1 MTQTPSSSSSITTAQ
16 NTCSVTNSL
25 ILPTS
30 PSTPAQTGWDGG
42 IVMISGYNTSSTST
56 AQGYLQ
62 SDMTLLNFIDEGAS
76 ASSESSTTSSVLP
89 VNETGTLNLLPY
101 YQPGSTTT
109 VNTVYNLLVSQ
120 DNNYFPVAAVGE
132 ILIGKKFAAITL
144 PPSEP
149 SNLNS
154 SSAANAYMFLQNMMA
169 YPTSPLAQQFTA
181 ALNQDN
187 ASGNG
192 SCSAVNTFFTGTT
205 SFQNVDF
212 TIYSAVTS
220 YASAYAYIWADFA
233 SSYTYNFYTVT
244 PTTSDATSSTGST
257 DVKDSQT
264 VTSLGT
270 VVFTS
275 SGSSPAA
282 VDDANAG
289 YTISW
294 NPKGGS
300 AVALNFVNGQLVA
313 TNSDGFS
320 GICLQ
325 CTFMDLA
332 QLTGN
337 SADSG
342 TPIQALT
349 GLINGTNAIGSPVEV
364 SETFMAKVGAV
375 ENDIMSSKV
384 FKGLQIVMAI
394 YMGIDIAMKL
404 CGWIKEKCSNG
415 EEPSSEEIADKQAE
429 LQEEAEEKAEDAGND
444 EQVKIGEDLS
454 DEQESDEASILNAE
468 AEESEASEIDEQ
480 FTEEEEQ
487 AALDDNS
494 TINDEVEETNEEES
508 ELKEVNPE
516 SSDASDK
523 LESIQDQISNNQ
535 NTIVAE
541 NQALGDDA
549 STVVQKQVATEEE
562 EESDEENDEKE
573 EEDDKDN
580 DFDDDG
586 EDLDA

>member
-1 MTQTPSSSSSITTAQ
+1 
-16 NTCSVTNSL
+16 
-25 ILPTS
+25 
-30 PSTPAQTGWDGG
+30 
-42 IVMISGYNTSSTST
+42 
-56 AQGYLQ
+56 
-62 SDMTLLNFIDEGAS
+62 MTLLNFIDEGAS
-76 ASSESSTTSSVLP
+76 ASSESSATSSVLP

-101 YQPGSTTT
+101 YQPGSTTQ

-120 DNNYFPVAAVGE
+120 ANNYFPVAAVGE
-132 ILIGKKFAAITL
+132 IKIGRNFAAVSL
-144 PPSEP
+144 PQAAPS
-149 SNLNS
+149 NS
-154 SSAANAYMFLQNMMA
+154 SSGANAYMFLQNMMA

-192 SCSAVNTFFTGTT
+192 SCSAVNAFFTGTT

-212 TIYSAVTS
+212 AIYSAVTS

-257 DVKDSQT
+257 DVKDSQQ

-294 NPKGGS
+294 NPTSGS

-325 CTFMDLA
+325 CTFMDMA

-337 SADSG
+337 SADTG

-349 GLINGTNAIGSPVEV
+349 GLINGTNVIGSPVDV
-364 SETFMAKVGAV
+364 SETWGAKVGTV
-375 ENDIMSSKV
+375 ENEIMSSTV
-384 FKGLQIVMAI
+384 FKALQIVMAI
-394 YMGIDIAMKL
+394 YMGIQIAMEL
-404 CGWIKEKCSNG
+404 SALVKEKFLRG
-415 EEPSSEEIADKQAE
+415 EDTSSEEMADKQAE
-429 LQEEAEEKAEDAGND
+429 LQKEAEDKLEDAGNEESVKTGQYLSE
-444 EQVKIGEDLS
+444 EQVDVESNVLNVEIEED
-454 DEQESDEASILNAE
+454 Q
-468 AEESEASEIDEQ
+468 ASEIDEQ
-480 FTEEEEQ
+480 FTEEEVQ

-494 TINDEVEETNEEES
+494 TIDDEVNETNEEETNL
-508 ELKEVNPE
+508 EEVNPE
-516 SSDASDK
+516 SNAASGQ
-523 LESIQDQISNNQ
+523 LQSNQDQISNNQ
-535 NTIVAE
+535 STIDSE
-541 NQALGDDA
+541 NQFLGD
-549 STVVQKQVATEEE
+549 STSDQVQKQEETEQQETDDE
-562 EESDEENDEKE
+562 QDDEEKE
-573 EEDDKDN
+573 VDN
-580 DFDDDG
+580 DDG
-586 EDLDA
+586 EFDEADDAVDF